1 MDDNIQ
7 STNLVIQ
14 SVEDKG
20 TQIKFKGSDNK
31 TYSFFKNKRDGGMTV
46 AYQSFQKFKV
56 GETICVNYK
65 DDESDK
71 YPGTVFHTVISV
83 KAADGVPARK
93 ETPQYVAVP
102 SSPAGRNYEQEA
114 YVKCCSI
121 WPAKEATSFNAINLI
136 NEGAYW
142 KLFQAIKA
150 DGEKRFAGGLNGTQ
164 TSAGEPIND
173 LMHAYD
179 DIPFGDDEA
188 Q

>member
-1 MDDNIQ
+1 
-7 STNLVIQ
+7 
-14 SVEDKG
+14 
-20 TQIKFKGSDNK
+20 
-31 TYSFFKNKRDGGMTV
+31 
-46 AYQSFQKFKV
+46 
-56 GETICVNYK
+56 VNYK
-65 DDESDK
+65 DDASDK
-71 YPGTVFHTVISV
+71 YPGIVFHTVISV

-102 SSPAGRNYEQEA
+102 SAPAGRNYEQEA

-121 WPAKEATSFNAINLI
+121 WAAEELYGGHVDEALNRLRN
-136 NEGAYW
+136 GHYW
-142 KLFQAIKA
+142 ELFQAIKA
-150 DGEKRFAGGLNGTQ
+150 DGEKRFAGGLNGRQ